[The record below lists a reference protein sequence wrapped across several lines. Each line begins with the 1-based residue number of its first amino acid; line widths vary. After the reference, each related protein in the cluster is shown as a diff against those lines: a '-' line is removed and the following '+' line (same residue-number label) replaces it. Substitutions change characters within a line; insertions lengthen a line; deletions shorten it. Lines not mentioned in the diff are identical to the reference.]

1 MSLDLD
7 IPFVPSSDTRLETM
21 MEFAAVKPGEKTLDV
36 GSGDG
41 KVVIALAKQGAM
53 AHGIEIDPKR
63 YHLSLQNIETEGVS
77 DQAHIYHLNFWD
89 ADFSPYD
96 LITVYGITGIM
107 TRLGDKIKAQCKPE
121 CRIVS
126 NAFTIPHWQPI
137 KKANG
142 VYLYLNLPEY
152 QQESNAY
159 SQPLSLALSS

>member
-1 MSLDLD
+1 MSFDLD
-7 IPFVPSSDTRLETM
+7 IPFVPSSDARLETM
-21 MEFAAVKPGEKTLDV
+21 VEFAAIKPGEKTLDV

-41 KVVIALAKQGAM
+41 KVVIALAKLGAM
-53 AHGIEIDPKR
+53 ADGIEIDPKR
-63 YHLSLQNIETEGVS
+63 YHISLHNIESESLS
-77 DQAHIYHLNFWD
+77 DQAHIYHQNFWD
-89 ADFSPYD
+89 GDFSPYD

-107 TRLGDKIKAQCKPE
+107 TRLGEKIKTQCKRK

-142 VYLYLNLPEY
+142 VYLYLNLAEY